1 MKLTTLATS
10 CLLATTFIANPVEA
24 NWRGGGFSGASSHNL
39 DAEIAALTPE
49 EIADLQYMREEEKLA
64 RDVYQNFF
72 SLWDE
77 RIFDNISW
85 SEQGHM
91 NAMKRQLDRYGIEDP
106 IVADALG
113 VFNNAQLADLYQTL
127 VDQGSESLEQALRA
141 AALIE
146 EVDIL
151 DLEDAIANTDHPDLA
166 LSYARLMMG
175 SRNHLRAF
183 VNRLEALGVVYE
195 AQRMSQEEVDAIV
208 DSPMERGGCRD
219 GGCQHWGP
227 RHDDDDFDLGGD
239 HDHNDDH
246 NGGGFGGPGGGFD
259 DDNHDGGG
267 FGNHDGDDDHNGGGF
282 GNHDGDDDHNGNS
295 PGDHNGDDDRHG
307 GGRDHGGRR

>member
-1 MKLTTLATS
+1 MKRTTLATA

-64 RDVYQNFF
+64 RDVYQTFF
-72 SLWDE
+72 SLWNE

-85 SEQGHM
+85 SEQRHM
-91 NAMKRQLDRYGIEDP
+91 DAMKRQMDRYDIQDP
-106 IVADALG
+106 ITADTLG
-113 VFNNAQLADLYQTL
+113 VFNNAQLAELYQTL
-127 VDQGSESLEQALRA
+127 VDQGTESLEQALQA

-151 DLEDAIANTDHPDLA
+151 DLEDAIANTDHPDLV

-227 RHDDDDFDLGGD
+227 RHDDDDFDLGD
-239 HDHNDDH
+239 HDHNGDGNGPGDH
-246 NGGGFGGPGGGFD
+246 NG
-259 DDNHDGGG
+259 GGG
-267 FGNHDGDDDHNGGGF
+267 FGNHDGDDDHHGGPGGGFDDDHNGGGF
-282 GNHDGDDDHNGNS
+282 GNHDGDDDH
-295 PGDHNGDDDRHG
+295 HG
-307 GGRDHGGRR
+307 GGRDHGDRW